1 MEYARNNMRKYR
13 IIGFLGCI
21 MGGAAFTF
29 CPAHVFSSSAYITM
43 TPESPILLAA
53 SGIDARIQALE
64 NAFQAGILTKEE
76 YAIKKEAIAG
86 QSRQQEQEKHQKLK
100 ALEDALNA
108 GIITN
113 EEYRQK
119 KSVISGGTPH
129 PDTFEQNP
137 AASARPPAEQPS
149 AISGLEVIRDPAWT
163 FVLHVPS
170 GWKYNKS
177 GESVLLGHDT
187 IGGMILVLPHM
198 DNNIQTIQG
207 NMQAGLQDEG
217 IALYP
222 SDMPQTLEP
231 NVVAAKY
238 AGFFQGQQAEAYGIG
253 FLSPHGG
260 GAYIIAVTSPE
271 KADPR
276 LWDAAKEMVRT
287 LEYVKA
293 DMSDLMHHFAGTWMS
308 YSQYGQKAA
317 VLGADG
323 SFSRRDESSYGGNF
337 QNQYGDQTGAWGAY
351 NENQGRGRWTV
362 RGSKERGVLLITN
375 EDGSQDQVEYQVH
388 VEKGR
393 TYWSE
398 YYFDGVL
405 YGKQ

>member
-1 MEYARNNMRKYR
+1 MRKYR
-13 IIGFLGCI
+13 IIGLLGFAI
-21 MGGAAFTF
+21 SGAAIIF
-29 CPAHVFSSSAYITM
+29 CPAHVLSFTTHSAM
-43 TPESPILLAA
+43 TADRPILLAA
-53 SGIDARIQALE
+53 SDIDARIQALE
-64 NAFQAGILTKEE
+64 NAFQAGILSKEE
-76 YAIKKEAIAG
+76 YAMKKEAIAG
-86 QSRQQEQEKHQKLK
+86 QSQQEDQERQQKLK

-119 KSVISGGTPH
+119 KSVISGATPH
-129 PDTFEQNP
+129 PGSLKQTP
-137 AASARPPAEQPS
+137 AASTRPTAEQPS
-149 AISGLEVIRDPAWT
+149 AISGLEVIKDPAWT
-163 FVLHVPS
+163 FILQVPS

-177 GESVLLGHDT
+177 GETVLLAHDT
-187 IGGMILVLPHM
+187 IGGMIFVLPHM

-222 SDMPQTLEP
+222 SDMLQTIER
-231 NVVAAKY
+231 NVVAGKY
-238 AGFFQGQQAEAYGIG
+238 GGLFQGQQAEAYGIG

-293 DMSDLMHHFAGTWMS
+293 DISDLMHHFAGTWMS

-317 VLGADG
+317 VLGPDG

-337 QNQYGDQTGAWGAY
+337 KDQYGDQTGAWGAY

-362 RGSKERGVLLITN
+362 RGSTERGVLLITN
-375 EDGSQDQVEYQVH
+375 EDGSQDHVEYQVH